1 MLLLIKTMEKNSAL
15 FCRYIGTIARQQKR
29 HDDIALSRAIDA
41 IAAIAR
47 YSAAK
52 CK

>member
-1 MLLLIKTMEKNSAL
+1 MEKNSAL
-15 FCRYIGTIARQQKR
+15 FCRYSTAIAVRKTWR
-29 HDDIALSRAIDA
+29 DDIDHFYA

-52 CK
+52 PK